1 LNYGIPSAS
10 SLASR
15 PGWPRTPDA
24 LLASGSHVGDGN
36 VACETTGNGL
46 FKGPDTSNLCLP
58 TTSDLCSGRPS
69 QISRPDVPLILFDGK
84 GHAARKTR
92 FLLPKND
99 EGPIGQL
106 PSHHPPELV
115 SLIEKK
121 EKSKVSLA
129 EWMSIEQNIPCD
141 GQALPNFNLIPV
153 QRTYSQGKVLPR
165 DRGLLFH
172 AALKPHFQSKYR
184 TGHLLVGSR
193 SHRLL
198 GLVSTS
204 IFFWDART
212 TCHQTRHARPG
223 TTRDSIDRI
232 PEGRECLE
240 YDKNPQL
247 PTTWD

>member
-1 LNYGIPSAS
+1 LNYGIPSPS
-10 SLASR
+10 SLA
-15 PGWPRTPDA
+15 PAQDGHGTPDA

-69 QISRPDVPLILFDGK
+69 QISRPDVALILFDGK

-99 EGPIGQL
+99 EGPISHL

-115 SLIEKK
+115 SLIEKN

-129 EWMSIEQNIPCD
+129 EWTSIEQNIPCD

-172 AALKPHFQSKYR
+172 GSNEVSLPVQVPHGPSLGRFPKSSSS
-184 TGHLLVGSR
+184 GSR
-193 SHRLL
+193 FNIDLFL
-198 GLVSTS
+198 GCQDNLPS
-204 IFFWDART
+204 DA
-212 TCHQTRHARPG
+212 ARA
-223 TTRDSIDRI
+223 TRDHS
-232 PEGRECLE
+232 GL
-240 YDKNPQL
+240 N
-247 PTTWD
+247 